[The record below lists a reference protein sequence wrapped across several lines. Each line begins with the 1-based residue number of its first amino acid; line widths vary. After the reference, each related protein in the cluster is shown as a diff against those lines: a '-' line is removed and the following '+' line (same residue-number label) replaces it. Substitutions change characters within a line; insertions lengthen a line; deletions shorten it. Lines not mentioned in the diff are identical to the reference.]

1 MRKPKEAK
9 PEEDLSRNPRQL
21 SVKTHC
27 GTAASAPLPHG
38 GAAWG
43 DASEATSWQFCDT
56 KAEAERGQREAE
68 QRCEEGPGD
77 PASRCHRAM
86 SLVETIRLWQ
96 EGVCAADGKEWRAAL
111 DAFMAVQHPPA
122 KICFNIGCIH
132 LVLGQL
138 AEAEEAFTRS
148 IGCDKHLA
156 VAYFQRGTVFY
167 RRQNHEKAI
176 EDFKEALAQLR
187 GNQLIDY
194 KILGLRYRLFACEIL
209 YNIALVFATLEDWKK
224 AEEHLTLAMSMKS
237 EPQHN
242 KIDRAMEAILK
253 QKVCELVAIPAGK
266 LFRPNE
272 KQVAQLEKKDYLGK
286 AMVVASVVDKDD
298 FSGFAPLQPQAT
310 GPPPRPKTPE
320 ILRALEGQ
328 PHRVLYEFIPETSEE
343 LQVLPGNIVF
353 VLKKEKDNW
362 ATVMFNGKQQTFA
375 AHGLSWSQGRDKLS
389 YILQQ
394 RVASL
399 PRNPHSSLLPL
410 QKGIVPCNFLEPMEL
425 QNKPHIQ
432 EENSPEAKIPE
443 PPSSSAP
450 EKPRR
455 PAPDHAPVTPAQLRE
470 AAKEPEAAGPGPHV
484 LKVHHKYTV
493 ALQVEPGLSYRE
505 LLDLVCKKLELQP
518 EHTELRYKPAE
529 SQALVTLS
537 TENLGQAW
545 SQSKDSCLTVWCD
558 ITEGEGFLPDSKPEE
573 SPQKAM
579 LEETGLTQ
587 VVAQYNYEATQ
598 PEDLEFQAGDV
609 ILVLSKVNEDWLEG
623 QCNGKIGIFPSA
635 FVQKPDAED
644 PEM

>member
-1 MRKPKEAK
+1 
-9 PEEDLSRNPRQL
+9 
-21 SVKTHC
+21 
-27 GTAASAPLPHG
+27 
-38 GAAWG
+38 
-43 DASEATSWQFCDT
+43 
-56 KAEAERGQREAE
+56 
-68 QRCEEGPGD
+68 
-77 PASRCHRAM
+77 M

-96 EGVCAADGKEWRAAL
+96 EGVCAADGKQWRAAL
-111 DAFMAVQHPPA
+111 DAFTAVQNPPA

-167 RRQNHEKAI
+167 QRQNHEKAI

-187 GNQLIDY
+187 GNELIDY
-194 KILGLRYRLFACEIL
+194 KILGLRYRLFACE
-209 YNIALVFATLEDWKK
+209 
-224 AEEHLTLAMSMKS
+224 
-237 EPQHN
+237 
-242 KIDRAMEAILK
+242 K
-253 QKVCELVAIPAGK
+253 QKLCELVAIPTGK

-298 FSGFAPLQPQAT
+298 FSGFAPLQPQAS

-320 ILRALEGQ
+320 ILRALKGQ
-328 PHRVLYEFIPETSEE
+328 PHRVLYEFIPETTEE

-362 ATVMFNGKQQTFA
+362 ATVMFNGKT
-375 AHGLSWSQGRDKLS
+375 
-389 YILQQ
+389 
-394 RVASL
+394 
-399 PRNPHSSLLPL
+399 
-410 QKGIVPCNFLEPMEL
+410 GIVPCNYLEPVEL
-425 QNKPHIQ
+425 QNKLHIQ
-432 EENSPEAKIPE
+432 QDPEEEILPEDEIPE
-443 PPSSSAP
+443 PPSSTAP

-455 PAPDHAPVTPAQLRE
+455 PAPGQREKQEPQEAE
-470 AAKEPEAAGPGPHV
+470 AAVSSPHI
-484 LKVHHKYTV
+484 LKVHYKYTV
-493 ALQVEPGLSYRE
+493 ALQVEPGLPYTE

-518 EHTELRYKPAE
+518 EHVQLRYKPTG

-537 TENLGQAW
+537 AENLEAAW
-545 SQSKDSCLTVWCD
+545 SQSKDNCLTVWCD
-558 ITEGEGFLPDSKPEE
+558 ITEGEGVLPDSKPEE
-573 SPQKAM
+573 SLQEAM
-579 LEETGLTQ
+579 PEETGPSQ

-635 FVQKPDAED
+635 FVQKSNTKDL
-644 PEM
+644 EM

>member
-1 MRKPKEAK
+1 
-9 PEEDLSRNPRQL
+9 
-21 SVKTHC
+21 
-27 GTAASAPLPHG
+27 
-38 GAAWG
+38 
-43 DASEATSWQFCDT
+43 
-56 KAEAERGQREAE
+56 
-68 QRCEEGPGD
+68 
-77 PASRCHRAM
+77 M

-96 EGVCAADGKEWRAAL
+96 EGVCAADGKEWKAAL
-111 DAFMAVQHPPA
+111 DAFTAVQNPPA

-132 LVLGQL
+132 LVLGKL

-148 IGCDKHLA
+148 ISCDKHLA

-209 YNIALVFATLEDWKK
+209 YNIALVYATLEDWKK
-224 AEEHLTLAMSMKS
+224 AEEHLTLAMSLKS

-242 KIDRAMEAILK
+242 KINRAMQAILK
-253 QKVCELVAIPAGK
+253 QKLCELVAIPAGK

-298 FSGFAPLQPQAT
+298 FSGFAPLQPQAS

-320 ILRALEGQ
+320 ILSALKGQ
-328 PHRVLYEFIPETSEE
+328 PHRVLYEFVPETAEE

-362 ATVMFNGKQQTFA
+362 ATVMFNGK
-375 AHGLSWSQGRDKLS
+375 
-389 YILQQ
+389 
-394 RVASL
+394 
-399 PRNPHSSLLPL
+399 
-410 QKGIVPCNFLEPMEL
+410 KGIVPCNYLEPVEL
-425 QNKPHIQ
+425 QNKLHIQ
-432 EENSPEAKIPE
+432 GETPLEAEIPE
-443 PPSSSAP
+443 SPSSPAP

-455 PAPDHAPVTPAQLRE
+455 SPPAYVPATVTQPRDEAKEAE
-470 AAKEPEAAGPGPHV
+470 AAVSSPRI
-484 LKVHHKYTV
+484 LKVHYKYTI
-493 ALQVEPGLSYRE
+493 ALQVEPGLSYAE

-518 EHTELRYKPAE
+518 KHTQLRYKPAE

-537 TENLGQAW
+537 AENLEAAW
-545 SQSKDSCLTVWCD
+545 SQSKDNCLTVWCD
-558 ITEGEGFLPDSKPEE
+558 MTEGEGFLPDSKPEE
-573 SPQKAM
+573 LPLQEATV
-579 LEETGLTQ
+579 EETGPTQ
-587 VVAQYNYEATQ
+587 VVAQYDYEATQ

-609 ILVLSKVNEDWLEG
+609 ILVLSQVNEDWLEG

-635 FVQKPDAED
+635 FVQKSNTKD

>member
-1 MRKPKEAK
+1 
-9 PEEDLSRNPRQL
+9 
-21 SVKTHC
+21 
-27 GTAASAPLPHG
+27 
-38 GAAWG
+38 
-43 DASEATSWQFCDT
+43 
-56 KAEAERGQREAE
+56 
-68 QRCEEGPGD
+68 
-77 PASRCHRAM
+77 M

-96 EGVCAADGKEWRAAL
+96 EGVCAADSKEWGAAL
-111 DAFMAVQHPPA
+111 DAFTAVQNPPA
-122 KICFNIGCIH
+122 KICFNVGCIH
-132 LVLGQL
+132 LVLGKL

-156 VAYFQRGTVFY
+156 VAYFQRGNVFY

-209 YNIALVFATLEDWKK
+209 YNIALVYATTEDWKK
-224 AEEHLTLAMSMKS
+224 AEEHLALAMSMKS

-253 QKVCELVAIPAGK
+253 QKLCELVAVPAGK

-286 AMVVASVVDKDD
+286 ATVVASVVDKDN
-298 FSGFAPLQPQAT
+298 FSGFAPLQPQAS

-328 PHRVLYEFIPETSEE
+328 PHRVLYEFIPETPEE
-343 LQVLPGNIVF
+343 LPVLPGNIVF

-362 ATVMFNGKQQTFA
+362 ATVMFNGK
-375 AHGLSWSQGRDKLS
+375 
-389 YILQQ
+389 
-394 RVASL
+394 
-399 PRNPHSSLLPL
+399 
-410 QKGIVPCNFLEPMEL
+410 KGIVPCNFLEPVEL
-425 QNKPHIQ
+425 QNKLHIQ
-432 EENSPEAKIPE
+432 EEIPLGAEIPE
-443 PPSSSAP
+443 PPSATAP

-455 PAPDHAPVTPAQLRE
+455 PAPDYRAPTTVMQPRE
-470 AAKEPEAAGPGPHV
+470 AAEEAKAAVSRPHI
-484 LKVHHKYTV
+484 LKVHYKYTV
-493 ALQVEPGLSYRE
+493 ALQVKPDLSYTE

-518 EHTELRYKPAE
+518 EHTQLRYKPAE
-529 SQALVTLS
+529 PQALVTLS
-537 TENLGQAW
+537 AENLQAAW
-545 SQSKDSCLTVWCD
+545 SQSTDNCLTAWCD
-558 ITEGEGFLPDSKPEE
+558 ITEGEGILLESKPEE
-573 SPQKAM
+573 SPQEATP
-579 LEETGLTQ
+579 EETGVNQ
-587 VVAQYNYEATQ
+587 VVAQYSYEATQ

-635 FVQKPDAED
+635 FVQKSYTKD

>member
-1 MRKPKEAK
+1 
-9 PEEDLSRNPRQL
+9 
-21 SVKTHC
+21 
-27 GTAASAPLPHG
+27 
-38 GAAWG
+38 
-43 DASEATSWQFCDT
+43 
-56 KAEAERGQREAE
+56 
-68 QRCEEGPGD
+68 
-77 PASRCHRAM
+77 M

-96 EGVCAADGKEWRAAL
+96 EGVCAADRKEWRAAL
-111 DAFMAVQHPPA
+111 DAFTAVQNPPA
-122 KICFNIGCIH
+122 KICFNIGCIY
-132 LVLGQL
+132 LVLGKL

-167 RRQNHEKAI
+167 QRQNHEKAI

-209 YNIALVFATLEDWKK
+209 YNIALLYATVEDWKK

-242 KIDRAMEAILK
+242 KIDKAMEAILCYDFSVLQK
-253 QKVCELVAIPAGK
+253 QKLCELVAVPAGK

-298 FSGFAPLQPQAT
+298 FSGFAPLQPQAS

-328 PHRVLYEFIPETSEE
+328 PHRVLYEFIPETDEE
-343 LQVLPGNIVF
+343 LQVLPGNVVF

-362 ATVMFNGKQQTFA
+362 ATVMFNGK
-375 AHGLSWSQGRDKLS
+375 
-389 YILQQ
+389 
-394 RVASL
+394 
-399 PRNPHSSLLPL
+399 
-410 QKGIVPCNFLEPMEL
+410 KGIVPCNYLEPMEL
-425 QNKPHIQ
+425 QNKLHIQ
-432 EENSPEAKIPE
+432 EETPLEAEIPE
-443 PPSSSAP
+443 PPNSTAP
-450 EKPRR
+450 ERPRR
-455 PAPDHAPVTPAQLRE
+455 PAPVYHPQEAE
-470 AAKEPEAAGPGPHV
+470 AAPSLPHV
-484 LKVHHKYTV
+484 LKVHYKYTV
-493 ALQVEPGLSYRE
+493 AMQVEPGLSYTE

-518 EHTELRYKPAE
+518 AHTQLRYKHEE
-529 SQALVTLS
+529 SEALVVLS
-537 TENLGQAW
+537 TENLEAAW
-545 SQSKDSCLTVWCD
+545 SQSKDNCLTVWCD
-558 ITEGEGFLPDSKPEE
+558 ITEGEGFLPDSKPKE
-573 SPQKAM
+573 SPQEAT
-579 LEETGLTQ
+579 LEEMGPAQ
-587 VVAQYNYEATQ
+587 VVAQYSYEATQ

-635 FVQKPDAED
+635 FIQ
-644 PEM
+644 

>member
-1 MRKPKEAK
+1 
-9 PEEDLSRNPRQL
+9 
-21 SVKTHC
+21 
-27 GTAASAPLPHG
+27 
-38 GAAWG
+38 
-43 DASEATSWQFCDT
+43 
-56 KAEAERGQREAE
+56 
-68 QRCEEGPGD
+68 
-77 PASRCHRAM
+77 M

-111 DAFMAVQHPPA
+111 DAFTAVQNPPA
-122 KICFNIGCIH
+122 KICFNIGCVH
-132 LVLGQL
+132 LVLGKL
-138 AEAEEAFTRS
+138 PEAEEAFTRS

-156 VAYFQRGTVFY
+156 VAYFQRGNVFY
-167 RRQNHEKAI
+167 RRQNHNKAI

-209 YNIALVFATLEDWKK
+209 YNIALVYATIEDWKK

-253 QKVCELVAIPAGK
+253 QKLCELVAVPAGK

-286 AMVVASVVDKDD
+286 ATVVASVVDKDN
-298 FSGFAPLQPQAT
+298 FSGFAPLQPQAS

-328 PHRVLYEFIPETSEE
+328 PHRVLYEFIPETAEE

-362 ATVMFNGKQQTFA
+362 ATVMFNGK
-375 AHGLSWSQGRDKLS
+375 
-389 YILQQ
+389 
-394 RVASL
+394 
-399 PRNPHSSLLPL
+399 
-410 QKGIVPCNFLEPMEL
+410 KGIVPCNFLEPVEL
-425 QNKPHIQ
+425 QNKLHIQ
-432 EENSPEAKIPE
+432 EEIPLEAEIPE

-455 PAPDHAPVTPAQLRE
+455 PAPAP
-470 AAKEPEAAGPGPHV
+470 AAVSSPHI
-484 LKVHHKYTV
+484 LKVHYKYTIAMEV
-493 ALQVEPGLSYRE
+493 KPNLPYAE

-518 EHTELRYKPAE
+518 EHTQLRYKPGE

-537 TENLGQAW
+537 TKNLEAAW
-545 SQSKDSCLTVWCD
+545 SQSKDNCLRVWCD
-558 ITEGEGFLPDSKPEE
+558 ITEGEGILPETKPEE
-573 SPQKAM
+573 SPQA
-579 LEETGLTQ
+579 ETGGTQ
-587 VVAQYNYEATQ
+587 VVAQYSYEATQ
-598 PEDLEFQAGDV
+598 PEDLEFEAGDV
-609 ILVLSKVNEDWLEG
+609 ILVLSK
-623 QCNGKIGIFPSA
+623 
-635 FVQKPDAED
+635 
-644 PEM
+644 

>member
-1 MRKPKEAK
+1 
-9 PEEDLSRNPRQL
+9 
-21 SVKTHC
+21 
-27 GTAASAPLPHG
+27 
-38 GAAWG
+38 
-43 DASEATSWQFCDT
+43 
-56 KAEAERGQREAE
+56 
-68 QRCEEGPGD
+68 
-77 PASRCHRAM
+77 M

-96 EGVCAADGKEWRAAL
+96 EGVCAADRKEWSAAL
-111 DAFMAVQHPPA
+111 DAFTAVQNPPA

-132 LVLGQL
+132 LVLGKL

-167 RRQNHEKAI
+167 RRQNNGKAI

-209 YNIALVFATLEDWKK
+209 YNIALVYATMKNWEK

-253 QKVCELVAIPAGK
+253 QKLCELVAIPVGK

-286 AMVVASVVDKDD
+286 AMVVASVVDKDN
-298 FSGFAPLQPQAT
+298 FSGFAPLQPQT
-310 GPPPRPKTPE
+310 SSPPPRPKTPE
-320 ILRALEGQ
+320 ILRALQGQ
-328 PHRVLYEFIPETSEE
+328 PHRVMFEFIPETPEE

-362 ATVMFNGKQQTFA
+362 ATVMFNGK
-375 AHGLSWSQGRDKLS
+375 
-389 YILQQ
+389 
-394 RVASL
+394 
-399 PRNPHSSLLPL
+399 
-410 QKGIVPCNFLEPMEL
+410 KGIVPCNFLEPVEL
-425 QNKPHIQ
+425 QNKLHIQ
-432 EENSPEAKIPE
+432 EETPVEDEMPESPT
-443 PPSSSAP
+443 STAP

-455 PAPDHAPVTPAQLRE
+455 PAPGQSGSSRDGRPQQQEV
-470 AAKEPEAAGPGPHV
+470 EPPISSPNV
-484 LKVHHKYTV
+484 LKVHYKYTV
-493 ALQVEPGLSYRE
+493 ALRVEPGLSYME

-518 EHTELRYKPAE
+518 QHTELRYKPAE
-529 SQALVTLS
+529 SQELVTL
-537 TENLGQAW
+537 TAKNMDAAW
-545 SQSKDSCLTVWCD
+545 SQSKDNCLTAWCNL
-558 ITEGEGFLPDSKPEE
+558 TEGEGFLPDSKPEE
-573 SPQKAM
+573 SPQEATP
-579 LEETGLTQ
+579 EEMGPTQ
-587 VVAQYNYEATQ
+587 VVAQYSYEATQ

-623 QCNGKIGIFPSA
+623 QCNGKTGIFPSA
-635 FVQKPDAED
+635 FIQ
-644 PEM
+644 

>member
-1 MRKPKEAK
+1 
-9 PEEDLSRNPRQL
+9 
-21 SVKTHC
+21 
-27 GTAASAPLPHG
+27 
-38 GAAWG
+38 
-43 DASEATSWQFCDT
+43 
-56 KAEAERGQREAE
+56 
-68 QRCEEGPGD
+68 
-77 PASRCHRAM
+77 M

-96 EGVCAADGKEWRAAL
+96 EGVCAADGKEWQAAL
-111 DAFMAVQHPPA
+111 DAFTAVQHPPA

-242 KIDRAMEAILK
+242 KIDRAMEAIL
-253 QKVCELVAIPAGK
+253 
-266 LFRPNE
+266 
-272 KQVAQLEKKDYLGK
+272 
-286 AMVVASVVDKDD
+286 VVASVVDKDD

-362 ATVMFNGKQQTFA
+362 ATVMFNGK
-375 AHGLSWSQGRDKLS
+375 
-389 YILQQ
+389 
-394 RVASL
+394 
-399 PRNPHSSLLPL
+399 
-410 QKGIVPCNFLEPMEL
+410 KGIVPCNFLEPMEL
-425 QNKPHIQ
+425 RSHPPQ
-432 EENSPEAKIPE
+432 EENSPEAEIPE

-455 PAPDHAPVTPAQLRE
+455 PAPGQRRE
-470 AAKEPEAAGPGPHV
+470 EPEAAVPSPHV

-493 ALQVEPGLSYRE
+493 ALQVEPDLSYRE

-545 SQSKDSCLTVWCD
+545 SQSKDNCLTVWCD

-573 SPQKAM
+573 SPQEAM
-579 LEETGLTQ
+579 LEETRLTQ

-635 FVQKPDAED
+635 FVQKPNAED

>member
-1 MRKPKEAK
+1 
-9 PEEDLSRNPRQL
+9 
-21 SVKTHC
+21 
-27 GTAASAPLPHG
+27 
-38 GAAWG
+38 
-43 DASEATSWQFCDT
+43 
-56 KAEAERGQREAE
+56 
-68 QRCEEGPGD
+68 
-77 PASRCHRAM
+77 M
-86 SLVETIRLWQ
+86 SLVKTIQLWQ
-96 EGVCAADGKEWRAAL
+96 EGVCAADGKDWQAAL
-111 DAFMAVQHPPA
+111 DAFMAVQNPPA

-132 LVLGQL
+132 LVLGKL
-138 AEAEEAFTRS
+138 VEAEEAFTQS

-209 YNIALVFATLEDWKK
+209 YNIALVYAAMEDWKK

-253 QKVCELVAIPAGK
+253 QKLCELVAIPVGK

-286 AMVVASVVDKDD
+286 AMVVASVVDKDN
-298 FSGFAPLQPQAT
+298 FSGFAPLQPQAS

-320 ILRALEGQ
+320 ILRALKGQ
-328 PHRVLYEFIPETSEE
+328 PHRVLYEFIPETTEE

-362 ATVMFNGKQQTFA
+362 ATVMFNGK
-375 AHGLSWSQGRDKLS
+375 
-389 YILQQ
+389 
-394 RVASL
+394 
-399 PRNPHSSLLPL
+399 
-410 QKGIVPCNFLEPMEL
+410 KGIVPCNYLEPVEL
-425 QNKPHIQ
+425 QNKLHIQ
-432 EENSPEAKIPE
+432 EEIPLEAEIPE
-443 PPSSSAP
+443 SPSSTAP

-455 PAPDHAPVTPAQLRE
+455 PAPDYAPATATQPRD
-470 AAKEPEAAGPGPHV
+470 AAKEAEAAISSPHV
-484 LKVHHKYTV
+484 LKVHYKYTV
-493 ALQVEPGLSYRE
+493 ALQVKPGASYTE
-505 LLDLVCKKLELQP
+505 LLDMVCEKLELQP
-518 EHTELRYKPAE
+518 EHTQLRYRPAE
-529 SQALVTLS
+529 SQALVILS
-537 TENLGQAW
+537 AENLEAAW
-545 SQSKDSCLTVWCD
+545 SQSKDNCLTVWCD
-558 ITEGEGFLPDSKPEE
+558 ITEGEGFVPDSKPEE
-573 SPQKAM
+573 SPQEATP
-579 LEETGLTQ
+579 EETGPTQ

-635 FVQKPDAED
+635 FVQKSNTKD

>member
-1 MRKPKEAK
+1 
-9 PEEDLSRNPRQL
+9 
-21 SVKTHC
+21 
-27 GTAASAPLPHG
+27 
-38 GAAWG
+38 
-43 DASEATSWQFCDT
+43 
-56 KAEAERGQREAE
+56 
-68 QRCEEGPGD
+68 
-77 PASRCHRAM
+77 M

-96 EGVCAADGKEWRAAL
+96 EGVCAADRKEWRAAL
-111 DAFMAVQHPPA
+111 DAFTAVQNPPA
-122 KICFNIGCIH
+122 KICFNIGCVH

-209 YNIALVFATLEDWKK
+209 YNIALVYATTEDWKK
-224 AEEHLTLAMSMKS
+224 AEEHVTRAMSMKS
-237 EPQHN
+237 ELQHN

-253 QKVCELVAIPAGK
+253 QKICELVAMPAGK

-298 FSGFAPLQPQAT
+298 FSGFAPLQPQAS

-328 PHRVLYEFIPETSEE
+328 PHRVLYEFIPETAEE

-362 ATVMFNGKQQTFA
+362 ATVMFNGK
-375 AHGLSWSQGRDKLS
+375 
-389 YILQQ
+389 
-394 RVASL
+394 
-399 PRNPHSSLLPL
+399 
-410 QKGIVPCNFLEPMEL
+410 KGIVPCNYLEPVEL
-425 QNKPHIQ
+425 QNKLHIQ
-432 EENSPEAKIPE
+432 EETPLEAEIPE
-443 PPSSSAP
+443 SPSSTAP

-455 PAPDHAPVTPAQLRE
+455 PAPGSAPVTVTQTRD
-470 AAKEPEAAGPGPHV
+470 AAKETEAAISSPHI
-484 LKVHHKYTV
+484 LKVHYKYTV
-493 ALQVEPGLSYRE
+493 ALRVEPDLSYME

-518 EHTELRYKPAE
+518 EHTQLRCKPVE
-529 SQALVTLS
+529 TQALVTLS
-537 TENLGQAW
+537 TENLEAAW
-545 SQSKDSCLTVWCD
+545 SQSKDNCLTVWCD
-558 ITEGEGFLPDSKPEE
+558 ITEGEGFLPESKPEE
-573 SPQKAM
+573 LLQEATP
-579 LEETGLTQ
+579 EETGPTQ

-609 ILVLSKVNEDWLEG
+609 ILVLSKVNGDWLEG

-635 FVQKPDAED
+635 FVQK
-644 PEM
+644 

>member
-1 MRKPKEAK
+1 
-9 PEEDLSRNPRQL
+9 
-21 SVKTHC
+21 
-27 GTAASAPLPHG
+27 
-38 GAAWG
+38 
-43 DASEATSWQFCDT
+43 
-56 KAEAERGQREAE
+56 
-68 QRCEEGPGD
+68 
-77 PASRCHRAM
+77 M

-111 DAFMAVQHPPA
+111 DAFTAVQNPPA

-132 LVLGQL
+132 LVLGKL

-148 IGCDKHLA
+148 ISCDKHLA

-209 YNIALVFATLEDWKK
+209 YNIALVYATVEDWKK
-224 AEEHLTLAMSMKS
+224 SEEYLALAMSLKS

-253 QKVCELVAIPAGK
+253 QKLCELVAIPAGK

-286 AMVVASVVDKDD
+286 ATVVASVVDKDD
-298 FSGFAPLQPQAT
+298 FSGFAPLQPQAS

-328 PHRVLYEFIPETSEE
+328 PHRVLYEFIPETTEE

-362 ATVMFNGKQQTFA
+362 ATVMFNGK
-375 AHGLSWSQGRDKLS
+375 
-389 YILQQ
+389 
-394 RVASL
+394 
-399 PRNPHSSLLPL
+399 
-410 QKGIVPCNFLEPMEL
+410 KGIVPCNYLEPVEL
-425 QNKPHIQ
+425 QNKLHMQ
-432 EENSPEAKIPE
+432 DESPLEAEIPE
-443 PPSSSAP
+443 SPSSPAP
-450 EKPRR
+450 QKPRR
-455 PAPDHAPVTPAQLRE
+455 PAPDYAPATATQPRE
-470 AAKEPEAAGPGPHV
+470 AAEEDVSRPHI
-484 LKVHHKYTV
+484 LKVHYKYTV
-493 ALQVEPGLSYRE
+493 ALQVKPGLSFVE

-518 EHTELRYKPAE
+518 KHTQLRYKPME
-529 SQALVTLS
+529 SQELVTLNI
-537 TENLGQAW
+537 ENLEVAW
-545 SQSKDSCLTVWCD
+545 SQSKDNCLTVWCD
-558 ITEGEGFLPDSKPEE
+558 ITEGEGFLLESKPEE
-573 SPQKAM
+573 LPQEATP
-579 LEETGLTQ
+579 EDTGPTQ

-635 FVQKPDAED
+635 FVQKSNTKD
-644 PEM
+644 PEI

>member
-1 MRKPKEAK
+1 
-9 PEEDLSRNPRQL
+9 
-21 SVKTHC
+21 
-27 GTAASAPLPHG
+27 
-38 GAAWG
+38 
-43 DASEATSWQFCDT
+43 
-56 KAEAERGQREAE
+56 
-68 QRCEEGPGD
+68 
-77 PASRCHRAM
+77 M

-96 EGVCAADGKEWRAAL
+96 EGVCAADRKEWRAAL
-111 DAFMAVQHPPA
+111 DAFTAVQNPPA

-132 LVLGQL
+132 LVLGKL

-176 EDFKEALAQLR
+176 KDFKEALAQLR

-194 KILGLRYRLFACEIL
+194 KILGLRYKLFACEIL
-209 YNIALVFATLEDWKK
+209 YNVALVYAMMEDWKK
-224 AEEHLTLAMSMKS
+224 AEEHLTLATSMKS

-242 KIDRAMEAILK
+242 KIDRAMEAILLYEFSVLQK
-253 QKVCELVAIPAGK
+253 QKLCELVAIPAGK

-286 AMVVASVVDKDD
+286 ATVVASVVDKDN
-298 FSGFAPLQPQAT
+298 FSGFAPLQPQAS

-328 PHRVLYEFIPETSEE
+328 PHRVLYEFIPETAEE

-362 ATVMFNGKQQTFA
+362 ATVVFNGK
-375 AHGLSWSQGRDKLS
+375 
-389 YILQQ
+389 
-394 RVASL
+394 
-399 PRNPHSSLLPL
+399 
-410 QKGIVPCNFLEPMEL
+410 KGIVPCNFLEPVEL
-425 QNKPHIQ
+425 QNKLHIQ
-432 EENSPEAKIPE
+432 EETPPEAEIPE
-443 PPSSSAP
+443 PPTSPAP
-450 EKPRR
+450 EKPRQ
-455 PAPDHAPVTPAQLRE
+455 PAPAYRPQEAE
-470 AAKEPEAAGPGPHV
+470 AAVSSPHI
-484 LKVHHKYTV
+484 LKVHYKYTV
-493 ALQVEPGLSYRE
+493 ALQVEPGLSYTE

-518 EHTELRYKPAE
+518 EHMQLRYKPAE

-537 TENLGQAW
+537 AKNLEAAW
-545 SQSKDSCLTVWCD
+545 SQSKDNCLTVWCD
-558 ITEGEGFLPDSKPEE
+558 IMEGDGFLPDSKPEE
-573 SPQKAM
+573 SPQEATP
-579 LEETGLTQ
+579 EETGPTQ

-635 FVQKPDAED
+635 FVQN
-644 PEM
+644 